1 MLPQLDVFSFQIVA
15 KYFYF
20 YEDYVNAVQINKKFI
35 KILDRFRYNP
45 ISVSTLKLFPYI
57 ETQHSYTEKDTLIPF
72 VKRYVV
78 WFTVSLTDS
87 YFPYTD
93 LEVVYKHVKID
104 NENFFTDAISDINE
118 IPKSVNIYS
127 LSLLNNFT
135 EITEFS
141 VPLHITKLK
150 TSVFDNNTNLVSVNL
165 HNNIRKIPTRCFF
178 NCGNLKQID
187 LSPTLTKI
195 GDSAFSQCGI
205 ESLEIPDSVSYLG
218 ESTFQNCTVLKH
230 LTFSK
235 SLFII
240 PNGCCDG
247 CHVLSDVVL
256 PENLLETSSR
266 AFQQNYNLDVDI
278 PKSVTKIEQDAFY
291 ECLGNIYLDQNVK
304 KRKTLLWILTYFLGC
319 MTITKNVTTLYL
331 QRIYT
336 LKSIQLLSK
345 KISTLKSL
353 ILEI

>member
-1 MLPQLDVFSFQIVA
+1 MPPQLDVFSFQIVA
-15 KYFYF
+15 KYFYL
-20 YEDYVNAVQINKKFI
+20 YEDYVNAVQINKKFLN
-35 KILDRFRYNP
+35 ILDRFRYNP

-57 ETQHSYTEKDTLIPF
+57 ETQHLYTEKDTLIPF

-87 YFPYTD
+87 YSLFTD

-104 NENFFTDAISDINE
+104 NEDFFTNSISDINE

-141 VPLHITKLK
+141 VPLHVTKLK
-150 TSVFDNNTNLVSVNL
+150 TSVFDNNTNL
-165 HNNIRKIPTRCFF
+165 
-178 NCGNLKQID
+178 
-187 LSPTLTKI
+187 
-195 GDSAFSQCGI
+195 
-205 ESLEIPDSVSYLG
+205 
-218 ESTFQNCTVLKH
+218 NCTELEH

-256 PENLLETSSR
+256 PENLLEICSR
-266 AFQQNYNLDVDI
+266 AFRQNYNLDVDI

-291 ECLGNIYLDQNVK
+291 ECLGNIYLDVGPECK
-304 KRKTLLWILTYFLGC
+304 IEKDSPWDIDVLFGTYDYNKECNHVIFAEDLH
-319 MTITKNVTTLYL
+319 IEVT
-331 QRIYT
+331 
-336 LKSIQLLSK
+336 SLLSK
-345 KISTLKSL
+345 KKSTL
-353 ILEI
+353 